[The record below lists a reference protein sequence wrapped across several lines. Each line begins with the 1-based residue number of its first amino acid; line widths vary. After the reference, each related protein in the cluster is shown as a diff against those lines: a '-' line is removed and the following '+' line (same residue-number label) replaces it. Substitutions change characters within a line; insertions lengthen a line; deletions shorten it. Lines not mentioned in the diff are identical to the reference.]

1 MDLIQRNCIGP
12 AGQSGKGAKRPCCL
26 FFILVFFCLAL
37 VLVGL
42 DQPDG
47 KLVKPHHGNGQPEL
61 RERIGRGEDGGD
73 SDDTD
78 NGILAPLAKL
88 LGRDDADLAQQ
99 VFAVLSLA
107 GDSAGVRDSGYF
119 RAARAHAERLDAATA
134 GRLRLLE
141 LVMLIGG

>member
-1 MDLIQRNCIGP
+1 MTDLLVEELSRAMATGDVRGAAMTVQRIIEASRALAR
-12 AGQSGKGAKRPCCL
+12 AGRWA
-26 FFILVFFCLAL
+26 
-37 VLVGL
+37 
-42 DQPDG
+42 
-47 KLVKPHHGNGQPEL
+47 EL
-61 RERIGRGEDGGD
+61 R
-73 SDDTD
+73 
-78 NGILAPLAKL
+78 PLADAADDVLTAARREGRLQTESL
-88 LGRDDADLAQQ
+88 LQLADLAQQ